1 MSLNIHPQ
9 SFDLYGKN
17 LKLLAEKLRKN
28 WMQKL
33 SNSDQTDDSLTSLTW
48 LYDANPVS
56 MNPEATA
63 HFEGKEFNVCLSL
76 YDNYNRYSCSG
87 NQPITGSL
95 LDPQVRLEYRT
106 KWTGKPPFSYA
117 TLICLAMRELGK
129 PKVTLSDI
137 YGWIMNNFAYYR
149 HTDSSWQNSVRH
161 NLSLNKCFE
170 KVPRDKGERGKG
182 GFWRVNPRHIDW
194 LEANLAK
201 CRRVAPP
208 PGPPPP
214 IPRSMLLQQ
223 RKMQQQNQCQQALL
237 PRNLMLSPPSVS
249 IGNHATTNSPFNANI
264 CISESSNDPA
274 KTHQI
279 AALSPSSNSSL
290 SSSPLSFASVGSPA
304 NLQSARIP
312 ITPGHTT
319 YPNGVHTFFM
329 NRSIHSELNN
339 SSTLPPLSLS
349 ANISQSYLTQAI
361 PCHRRKSP
369 LFKNHLQ
376 ESIAQ
381 NAIFESDDGF
391 SDNEI
396 SQSLAENP
404 HSTTNT
410 INKSLNIHPKLNVYD
425 PNHTTPNLHSEC
437 ARKTRV
443 NNNSNL
449 NPFSYKRQSL
459 LRNNNIDLLDQQ
471 SDYHSSCKPR
481 SKASLDKS
489 RINNRSSITER
500 FKRSKS
506 RQTIKQC
513 GSNEMKALPTRVLP
527 PRQRYSRWSLPRP
540 HPITMN
546 DLENSKQEN
555 EWNDRNTLETTN
567 RRKERKY
574 DKDKVAQ
581 WDRSDHL
588 QKNGLSPLLNFIDS
602 DNDDINCIND
612 SITSHN
618 NWPPLNK
625 VENRLADTT
634 SDYINTELRKTEL
647 VKSNTLSSCDLYKDY
662 CLPNYNTYCQPV
674 NDSQCQYN
682 SNFITTNNEETVIL
696 SESLSNSSVP
706 VFRCHSNNINLYCS
720 STDNFHSSSYN
731 TYENQCSPHN
741 NNNSDDDNDNN
752 NNNNSD
758 GLRTSQSTVES
769 EFVMNDSIEKT
780 YFLSKTTD
788 NNIMNTP
795 STTDKSKLPIWA
807 SVFLSDDNHS
817 DLDCLFSDNKHNDE
831 SFNLFSNES
840 FESGIHS
847 NSTLRSSPISLSSP
861 TSSTLPP
868 SCSLTTSSFLFKA
881 EKNEQDLFINISKQ
895 TTDPS
900 SNRSSTDDNNNS
912 NNSILEDLGLDS
924 VDLDF
929 DSLNELVENN
939 EHIPLDID
947 FNLTASFNNDN
958 FLDPSDLPSQ
968 EWNNSLISNTT
979 DNRSN
984 IPDSLLCNKAHQQKQ
999 PQWPENLAAEND
1011 TMQEFITNDSY
1022 WLNNTQTF
1030 SASKGLTMFLS
1041 ESSVHMFEENF
1052 TENVDRMCNE

>member
-1 MSLNIHPQ
+1 
-9 SFDLYGKN
+9 
-17 LKLLAEKLRKN
+17 
-28 WMQKL
+28 
-33 SNSDQTDDSLTSLTW
+33 
-48 LYDANPVS
+48 
-56 MNPEATA
+56 
-63 HFEGKEFNVCLSL
+63 
-76 YDNYNRYSCSG
+76 
-87 NQPITGSL
+87 
-95 LDPQVRLEYRT
+95 
-106 KWTGKPPFSYA
+106 
-117 TLICLAMRELGK
+117 
-129 PKVTLSDI
+129 
-137 YGWIMNNFAYYR
+137 
-149 HTDSSWQNSVRH
+149 
-161 NLSLNKCFE
+161 
-170 KVPRDKGERGKG
+170 
-182 GFWRVNPRHIDW
+182 
-194 LEANLAK
+194 
-201 CRRVAPP
+201 
-208 PGPPPP
+208 
-214 IPRSMLLQQ
+214 
-223 RKMQQQNQCQQALL
+223 
-237 PRNLMLSPPSVS
+237 
-249 IGNHATTNSPFNANI
+249 
-264 CISESSNDPA
+264 
-274 KTHQI
+274 
-279 AALSPSSNSSL
+279 
-290 SSSPLSFASVGSPA
+290 
-304 NLQSARIP
+304 
-312 ITPGHTT
+312 
-319 YPNGVHTFFM
+319 
-329 NRSIHSELNN
+329 
-339 SSTLPPLSLS
+339 
-349 ANISQSYLTQAI
+349 
-361 PCHRRKSP
+361 
-369 LFKNHLQ
+369 
-376 ESIAQ
+376 
-381 NAIFESDDGF
+381 DDGF

-396 SQSLAENP
+396 SQSLAENA

-527 PRQRYSRWSLPRP
+527 
-540 HPITMN
+540 
-546 DLENSKQEN
+546 
-555 EWNDRNTLETTN
+555 
-567 RRKERKY
+567 
-574 DKDKVAQ
+574 
-581 WDRSDHL
+581 
-588 QKNGLSPLLNFIDS
+588 
-602 DNDDINCIND
+602 
-612 SITSHN
+612 
-618 NWPPLNK
+618 
-625 VENRLADTT
+625 
-634 SDYINTELRKTEL
+634 
-647 VKSNTLSSCDLYKDY
+647 
-662 CLPNYNTYCQPV
+662 
-674 NDSQCQYN
+674 
-682 SNFITTNNEETVIL
+682 
-696 SESLSNSSVP
+696 
-706 VFRCHSNNINLYCS
+706 
-720 STDNFHSSSYN
+720 
-731 TYENQCSPHN
+731 CSPHN
-741 NNNSDDDNDNN
+741 NNNSDNDNDNN

-807 SVFLSDDNHS
+807 SVFLSDENHS

-831 SFNLFSNES
+831 SFNLFSNQS

-868 SCSLTTSSFLFKA
+868 SSCSLTTSSFLFKA
-881 EKNEQDLFINISKQ
+881 EKNEQDLFINSSKQ

>member
-1 MSLNIHPQ
+1 
-9 SFDLYGKN
+9 
-17 LKLLAEKLRKN
+17 
-28 WMQKL
+28 
-33 SNSDQTDDSLTSLTW
+33 
-48 LYDANPVS
+48 
-56 MNPEATA
+56 
-63 HFEGKEFNVCLSL
+63 
-76 YDNYNRYSCSG
+76 
-87 NQPITGSL
+87 
-95 LDPQVRLEYRT
+95 
-106 KWTGKPPFSYA
+106 
-117 TLICLAMRELGK
+117 
-129 PKVTLSDI
+129 
-137 YGWIMNNFAYYR
+137 
-149 HTDSSWQNSVRH
+149 
-161 NLSLNKCFE
+161 
-170 KVPRDKGERGKG
+170 
-182 GFWRVNPRHIDW
+182 
-194 LEANLAK
+194 
-201 CRRVAPP
+201 
-208 PGPPPP
+208 
-214 IPRSMLLQQ
+214 MLLQQ

-237 PRNLMLSPPSVS
+237 PRNLMLSPSSVS
-249 IGNHATTNSPFNANI
+249 IGNHVITTSSFNANI

-274 KTHQI
+274 KTHHI

-312 ITPGHTT
+312 LTPGHTT

-339 SSTLPPLSLS
+339 SSILPPISLS

-396 SQSLAENP
+396 SQSLTENA

-410 INKSLNIHPKLNVYD
+410 INKSLNIHPKLNMCD
-425 PNHTTPNLHSEC
+425 PNHTTPNLHPEC

-443 NNNSNL
+443 NSNSNL
-449 NPFSYKRQSL
+449 NSLSYKRHSL
-459 LRNNNIDLLDQQ
+459 LRNNNVNNNIELLDQQ

-489 RINNRSSITER
+489 RINNRSSISER

-506 RQTIKQC
+506 KQTTKQC
-513 GSNEMKALPTRVLP
+513 GSNEMKVLPTRVLP

-540 HPITMN
+540 HPITVSN
-546 DLENSKQEN
+546 LENDKQEN
-555 EWNDRNTLETTN
+555 EWNGKNTLETTN

-574 DKDKVAQ
+574 DKDNVAE
-581 WDRSDHL
+581 WDHGDHL
-588 QKNGLSPLLNFIDS
+588 QKSGLSPLLDFIDS
-602 DNDDINCIND
+602 DNDDDINCIDDN
-612 SITSHN
+612 ITSHN
-618 NWPPLNK
+618 GWPLLNK
-625 VENRLADTT
+625 VEDHLADTT
-634 SDYINTELRKTEL
+634 SDYINTEFRKTEL
-647 VKSNTLSSCDLYKDY
+647 VKINTLSSCDLYKDY
-662 CLPNYNTYCQPV
+662 CLPNYNTYYQPV
-674 NDSQCQYN
+674 NDSQYQYS

-696 SESLSNSSVP
+696 SGPSSNSSTS

-720 STDNFHSSSYN
+720 STDNFHSSSCD

-741 NNNSDDDNDNN
+741 NNTG
-752 NNNNSD
+752 D
-758 GLRTSQSTVES
+758 GLKTSQSTVES
-769 EFVMNDSIEKT
+769 EFVMNDSVEKT

-788 NNIMNTP
+788 NNITNTP

-817 DLDCLFSDNKHNDE
+817 DLDCLFNDNKHNDE

-847 NSTLRSSPISLSSP
+847 NSTIHSSPVSLSSP

-868 SCSLTTSSFLFKA
+868 SSYSLTTSSFLFKT
-881 EKNEQDLFINISKQ
+881 EKNEPDLFINSSKQ
-895 TTDPS
+895 TIDSS
-900 SNRSSTDDNNNS
+900 SNRSSNDDNNNS

-929 DSLNELVENN
+929 ESLNELVENN

-947 FNLTASFNNDN
+947 FNLSASFNNDN

-968 EWNNSLISNTT
+968 EWNNSSLISNTT
-979 DNRSN
+979 DNRSSM
-984 IPDSLLCNKAHQQKQ
+984 PDNLLCDKAHQQKQ

-1011 TMQEFITNDSY
+1011 TMQESITNDSY

-1030 SASKGLTMFLS
+1030 STSSGLTMFLS
-1041 ESSVHMFEENF
+1041 ESSVNMFEENF
-1052 TENVDRMCNE
+1052 TENVVRMCNE